1 MTRASKGNAA
11 FKRLNNDLDLDLEPG
26 RRNSSS
32 AASKRTGDLTLEERR
47 RMKEQLR
54 EWKAKKV
61 RDENTERLD
70 RIAEEKER

>member
-1 MTRASKGNAA
+1 
-11 FKRLNNDLDLDLEPG
+11 
-26 RRNSSS
+26 
-32 AASKRTGDLTLEERR
+32 
-47 RMKEQLR
+47 MKEQLR